1 MTETLMQ
8 VKSNLEVTCKQVI
21 SSITR
26 RLPKRRLV
34 TVRQNAKTPL
44 MVRLTKIYTK
54 TGDQGRTRLGDMSET
69 HKHDPR
75 VEANGV
81 VDEANAAIGLA
92 MAALG
97 ANHLLHPTLI
107 AVQNDMF
114 DVGADLCV
122 PDRGEKLEW
131 TPLRVEMSQVDR
143 LEQAIDTLNARLE
156 PLDSFVLPGGSEASA
171 RLHVA
176 RTITR
181 RAERRVVALK
191 AAGEPVSDAAVI
203 YLNRLSDLLFV
214 AARVANDD
222 GQADVKWVPGAGR

>member
-1 MTETLMQ
+1 
-8 VKSNLEVTCKQVI
+8 
-21 SSITR
+21 
-26 RLPKRRLV
+26 
-34 TVRQNAKTPL
+34 

-54 TGDQGRTRLGDMSET
+54 TGDKGRTRLGDMSEAD
-69 HKHDPR
+69 KHDPR
-75 VEANGV
+75 VEAYGA

-92 MAALG
+92 VAGLQADHELRPV
-97 ANHLLHPTLI
+97 LL
-107 AVQNDMF
+107 AVQNDLF

-131 TPLRVEMSQVDR
+131 TPLRVDISQAER
-143 LEQAIDTLNARLE
+143 LEAEIDRLNARLE
-156 PLDSFVLPGGSEASA
+156 ALDSFVLPGGSEAAA

-191 AAGEPVSDAAVI
+191 AAGEPVSEAVAI

-214 AARVANDD
+214 AARIANDD
-222 GQADVKWVPGAGR
+222 GAADVKWIPGAGR